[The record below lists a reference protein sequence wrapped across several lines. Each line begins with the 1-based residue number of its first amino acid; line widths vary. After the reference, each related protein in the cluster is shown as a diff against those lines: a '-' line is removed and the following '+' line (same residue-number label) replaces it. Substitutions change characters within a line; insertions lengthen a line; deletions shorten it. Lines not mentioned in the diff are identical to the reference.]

1 MLRRATTAPLPPRRT
16 TRAQPA
22 TTAPQARAITTGAQ
36 QENILRR
43 RSQPALTAPVGSTR
57 TLLLSQAAR
66 PAPQYVHQLHL
77 HTRAS
82 GFQPCH
88 SLLAALPC

>member
-1 MLRRATTAPLPPRRT
+1 MYPKNLYLQSRMVVLLWATIARLLPRRT

-22 TTAPQARAITTGAQ
+22 TTALQARAVTTGAQ

-66 PAPQYVHQLHL
+66 RVLRYV
-77 HTRAS
+77 
-82 GFQPCH
+82 
-88 SLLAALPC
+88 